1 MIGKYFSSRELNI
14 GSEEKLKNDLGKMIL
29 LDYIIA
35 NTDRYYTNFSFLR
48 NSNTLEWLG
57 LVPIF
62 DTEISMFNKIST
74 EELKS
79 AYFTDSKNIK
89 AKPFYTKQLKQL
101 EKFSSI
107 IALQNINFSSL
118 ENIPDYYSELLS
130 VNKRISKKRRDILV
144 FQLGRRIE
152 HAQSVVYRKNDII
165 KEFLGA
171 IFKDDSSK
179 NNLEKISSAFAQ
191 VSSKDDNYKRIL
203 NNYLRGLKLA
213 YEKDMEKLILKDMD
227 YFFKNNKGIEIKT
240 RV

>member
-1 MIGKYFSSRELNI
+1 
-14 GSEEKLKNDLGKMIL
+14 MIL

-57 LVPIF
+57 LAPIF
-62 DTEISMFNKIST
+62 DTGISMFNKIST

-213 YEKDMEKLILKDMD
+213 DEKDMD

>member
-1 MIGKYFSSRELNI
+1 M
-14 GSEEKLKNDLGKMIL
+14 
-29 LDYIIA
+29 
-35 NTDRYYTNFSFLR
+35 
-48 NSNTLEWLG
+48 
-57 LVPIF
+57 
-62 DTEISMFNKIST
+62 
-74 EELKS
+74 
-79 AYFTDSKNIK
+79 
-89 AKPFYTKQLKQL
+89 
-101 EKFSSI
+101 
-107 IALQNINFSSL
+107 
-118 ENIPDYYSELLS
+118 
-130 VNKRISKKRRDILV
+130 V